1 MKSSPIRSLVAVAAL
16 LLSASSGFGDQA
28 SYAAVVNERDGV
40 LSEILALREGR
51 RSSGTADETAIAAAQ
66 LALYSFRR
74 DTATTT
80 AAKITNQEL
89 ILQIMAK
96 KVETVRAHQRLGV
109 GSAMELLE
117 ARASF
122 LEAKQVLEALKLGEK
137 SN

>member
-1 MKSSPIRSLVAVAAL
+1 MKSSLIRSLVAVAAL
-16 LLSASSGFGDQA
+16 LFSASSGFGDQA
-28 SYAAVVNERDGV
+28 SYAAVVKERDGV

-51 RSSGTADETAIAAAQ
+51 RSSGTADENAIAAAQ
-66 LALYSFRR
+66 WALYSFRR

-89 ILQIMAK
+89 ILQIMAR
-96 KVETVRAHQRLGV
+96 KVETVRAHQRTGT

-122 LEAKQVLEALKLGEK
+122 LEAQQTLEELKLGGK
-137 SN
+137 TN